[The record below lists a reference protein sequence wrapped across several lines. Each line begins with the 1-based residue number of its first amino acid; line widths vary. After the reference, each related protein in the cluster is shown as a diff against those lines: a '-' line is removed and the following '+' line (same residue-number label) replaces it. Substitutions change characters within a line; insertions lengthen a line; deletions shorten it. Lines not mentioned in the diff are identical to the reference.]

1 MQTRHFV
8 AGALVVAA
16 ALASRDPAAPAV
28 RPARVAVEVP
38 RPVPRAFPAPT
49 PYEEPTAA
57 RPARVAAEVSVPRA
71 IPALTPYEEPTAARP
86 ARVAVEV
93 SVPRA
98 SPAPTPYE
106 EPDPSIP
113 GGGRILIPIW
123 GSRVVQAD
131 GTLEYLWTEGEF
143 DAVWDPGRPGTPL
156 VLVEKPQGAVLRA
169 YRRTGP
175 EWGTARRWGVGAI
188 YWDFAE
194 FSPDGRLIAHSV
206 FTKWGEGG
214 RLTGT
219 IQVVSRNGDRLW
231 ELRTD
236 DLYPVSWTPEGTVL
250 LSHWFKGGLFAWD
263 MKAGTITTLILD
275 DSQLTEAL
283 PAGARSPWLD
293 ARFLSWSADGRYFAA
308 RVSWR
313 LSGKRHRYGIA
324 IGSPSGEILNI
335 VKTGRKHPNIPTW
348 SPARP
353 EVAFID
359 SSSLDSKATLFVYD
373 VVSGRRTVLMSNS
386 PHPWWVAWAPRGDWM
401 LLDGDYW
408 LFVSRDGKRTIKHD
422 RLGAFPRWASPG
434 HDIPVPKC

>member
-28 RPARVAVEVP
+28 RPARVAVEVS
-38 RPVPRAFPAPT
+38 RPVP
-49 PYEEPTAA
+49 
-57 RPARVAAEVSVPRA
+57 
-71 IPALTPYEEPTAARP
+71 
-86 ARVAVEV
+86 
-93 SVPRA
+93 
-98 SPAPTPYE
+98 SPLAAPTPYE

-113 GGGRILIPIW
+113 GGGQILIPMA
-123 GSRVVQAD
+123 GVRVIRAD
-131 GTLEYLWTEGEF
+131 GTPEYLWTEGEF
-143 DAVWDPGRPGTPL
+143 DAVWDPRRPRTPL
-156 VLVEKPQGAVLRA
+156 VLFERPQGNEAVLRA

-175 EWGTARRWGVGAI
+175 DWVTTQRWNLGTSGWLFSEI
-188 YWDFAE
+188 
-194 FSPDGRLIAHSV
+194 SPDGRLIAHSV
-206 FTKWGEGG
+206 FVKG
-214 RLTGT
+214 RMTGT
-219 IQVVSRNGDRLW
+219 VRVVNRNGDRLW

-236 DLYPVSWTPEGTVL
+236 DLYPVSWTPDGSVL

-263 MKAGTITTLILD
+263 MKSGNITTLILD

-283 PAGARSPWLD
+283 PAGARSSWLD

-324 IGSPSGEILNI
+324 IGSPSGQILD
-335 VKTGRKHPNIPTW
+335 VVPTGKKHPNIPTW

-359 SSSLDSKATLFVYD
+359 SSSLDSEATLFVYD
-373 VVSGRRTVLMSNS
+373 VASRRRTMLMRNS
-386 PHPWWVAWAPRGDWM
+386 PHQWWVAWSPRGDWM